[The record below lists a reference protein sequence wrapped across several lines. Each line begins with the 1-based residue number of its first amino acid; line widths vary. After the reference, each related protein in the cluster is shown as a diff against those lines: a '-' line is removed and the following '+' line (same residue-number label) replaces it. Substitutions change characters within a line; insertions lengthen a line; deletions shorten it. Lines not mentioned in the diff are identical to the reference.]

1 MSAHGTRRDARSRA
15 LGAGAAGALL
25 GAFGGVVIGGSLYGG
40 QGALLGLAGGALVF
54 AAGEALTDLR
64 RAPATAKP
72 AAWRVFAAVFFA
84 AAFGGAVELAFG
96 AVNAIAFGLV
106 LGLVVSLVGTVG
118 LLSFRSNRIVL
129 GVACG
134 LVVGAAAEVFGGE
147 LLGDPVFEPVPLALV
162 GAAITLAYRLI
173 GAAWFR
179 GGDVVEWV
187 GERITPEQAAFVV
200 PFEAKSRR
208 VGAEYFRELA
218 RAADGTFKRN
228 PPGIGIV
235 ESMDALRGPTFDP
248 AAVDP
253 LIREFYEHT
262 SRFLLH
268 IRPEWKRRA
277 QPFFLAFKRGIA
289 SHIGQAKLPFDTEET
304 QTGVVSY
311 IDTIDFTAD
320 GIVDLRGWVRAYEAS
335 GEAIYVGV
343 YTTFRHE
350 DVGFVSV
357 GFPLPRANFTAT
369 LRPFNLDGGAFLLRS
384 HDTGHDYTGHY
395 LTAIEDG
402 ALTVIKVPSF
412 AEEIEV
418 FVAAGE
424 LKTEHR
430 FSVSGFNFLTLHY
443 DIERYDSEHAEAVA
457 EH

>member
-1 MSAHGTRRDARSRA
+1 MSARNPRRAARPRA

-25 GAFGGVVIGGSLYGG
+25 GAFGGVLVGESLHGG

-72 AAWRVFAAVFFA
+72 AAWRVFGAVFFA

-96 AVNAIAFGLV
+96 AVSAVAFGLA
-106 LGLVVSLVGTVG
+106 LGLIVGVVGTVG

-129 GVACG
+129 GVGCG
-134 LVVGAAAEVFGGE
+134 FAIGAAAEVLGGM
-147 LLGDPVFEPVPLALV
+147 LLGRSLVDEPAFEQAPLAIV
-162 GAAITLAYRLI
+162 GGAIALAYRLI

-179 GGDVVEWV
+179 GADVVEWL

-200 PFEAKSRR
+200 PFEAKSKR

-218 RAADGTFKRN
+218 RDADGAFKRN
-228 PPGIGIV
+228 APGIGIV
-235 ESMDALRGPTFDP
+235 ETMDTLRGPTFDP

-262 SRFLLH
+262 SRFVLH
-268 IRPEWKRRA
+268 IRPEWRRRA
-277 QPFFLAFKRGIA
+277 QPFFLAFKRGVA
-289 SHIGQAKLPFDTEET
+289 SRIGQANLPFDIEEA
-304 QTGVVSY
+304 QAGVVSY
-311 IDTIDFTAD
+311 IDTIDFSAD

-343 YTTFRHE
+343 YTTFRH
-350 DVGFVSV
+350 DGVGFVSV

-369 LRPFNLDGGAFLLRS
+369 LRPYNVDGGAFLLRS

-395 LTAIEDG
+395 LSAIEDG
-402 ALTVIKVPSF
+402 ALTVLRVPSF

-418 FVAAGE
+418 FVNAGG
-424 LKTEHR
+424 LGTEHR

-443 DIERYDSEHAEAVA
+443 TIERAAVA
-457 EH
+457 AED

>member
-1 MSAHGTRRDARSRA
+1 MG
-15 LGAGAAGALL
+15 G
-25 GAFGGVVIGGSLYGG
+25 FGGVLIGESIAGG
-40 QGALLGLAGGALVF
+40 HGALLGLTGGALVF
-54 AAGEALTDLR
+54 AAGEAITDLL

-72 AAWRVFAAVFFA
+72 AAWRIFAAVFFA

-96 AVNAIAFGLV
+96 TVSATTFGLA
-106 LGLVVSLVGTVG
+106 LGLIVSLVGTVG

-134 LVVGAAAEVFGGE
+134 FAIGAAAEVWSGE
-147 LLGDPVFEPVPLALV
+147 FLGRPLDVDSAFERVPLAIV
-162 GAAITLAYRLI
+162 AAAIVLAYRLI
-173 GAAWFR
+173 GAALFR
-179 GGDVVEWV
+179 GADVVEWV

-200 PFEAKSRR
+200 PFEAKSGR

-218 RAADGTFKRN
+218 RDANGAFKRN
-228 PPGIGIV
+228 APGIGIL
-235 ESMDALRGPTFDP
+235 ETMEALRGRTFDP

-262 SRFLLH
+262 SRFVLD

-289 SHIGQAKLPFDTEET
+289 SRIGQANLPFDIAEA
-304 QTGVVSY
+304 QAGVISY

-335 GEAIYVGV
+335 GDAIYVGV
-343 YTTFRHE
+343 YTTFRH
-350 DVGFVSV
+350 DDIGFVSV

-369 LRPFNLDGGAFLLRS
+369 LRPYNLGVGGFLLRS
-384 HDTGHDYTGHY
+384 HDTGHAYPGHY

-402 ALTVIKVPSF
+402 ALTVLKVPSF

-418 FVAAGE
+418 FVADGE
-424 LKTEHR
+424 LHSGFRAALRTEHR
-430 FSVSGFNFLTLHY
+430 FFVSGFNFLTLHY
-443 DIERYDSEHAEAVA
+443 TIERAADAALP
-457 EH
+457 

>member
-1 MSAHGTRRDARSRA
+1 MSAHGARPDARSRA

-25 GAFGGVVIGGSLYGG
+25 GAFGGVLIGESLYGG

-54 AAGEALTDLR
+54 AAGEALTDLW

-72 AAWRVFAAVFFA
+72 AAWRIFAAAFFA
-84 AAFGGAVELAFG
+84 AAFGGAVELALG

-134 LVVGAAAEVFGGE
+134 LVVGAAAEVFGDDV
-147 LLGDPVFEPVPLALV
+147 LGDAPPLAVV

-200 PFEAKSRR
+200 PFEAKSGR

-218 RAADGTFKRN
+218 READGTFKRN
-228 PPGIGIV
+228 QPGIGIV
-235 ESMDALRGPTFDP
+235 ESMEALRGPTFDP
-248 AAVDP
+248 AEVDP

-289 SHIGQAKLPFDTEET
+289 SRIGQANLPFDTAET
-304 QTGVVSY
+304 QAGVVSY

-343 YTTFRHE
+343 YTTFRYD

-369 LRPFNLDGGAFLLRS
+369 LRPFNLEGGAFLLRS

-402 ALTVIKVPSF
+402 ALTVLKVPSF

-418 FVAAGE
+418 FVAAGK

-443 DIERYDSEHAEAVA
+443 DIERTEVVA
-457 EH
+457 ER